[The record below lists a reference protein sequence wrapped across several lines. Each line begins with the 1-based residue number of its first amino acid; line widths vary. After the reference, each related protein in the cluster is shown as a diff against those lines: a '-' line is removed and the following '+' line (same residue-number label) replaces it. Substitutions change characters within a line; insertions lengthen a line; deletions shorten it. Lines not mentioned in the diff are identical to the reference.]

1 MQNSQNL
8 TIGLLVVTAI
18 ILGAM
23 LLTSYMDSQNT
34 AYADTPIKGGDYLV
48 GTGAW
53 NDKHDL
59 LYVIDIGTRR
69 MVAYSLTVNKDRIQL
84 VDAVDL
90 EKAFS
95 R

>member
-1 MQNSQNL
+1 MQNSHNL

-34 AYADTPIKGGDYLV
+34 AYADTPIKGGDYLM
-48 GTGAW
+48 GAGALT
-53 NDKHDL
+53 DKHDL

-69 MVAYSLTVNKDRIQL
+69 LVAYSIDVNKKTVLLVDRI
-84 VDAVDL
+84 DL